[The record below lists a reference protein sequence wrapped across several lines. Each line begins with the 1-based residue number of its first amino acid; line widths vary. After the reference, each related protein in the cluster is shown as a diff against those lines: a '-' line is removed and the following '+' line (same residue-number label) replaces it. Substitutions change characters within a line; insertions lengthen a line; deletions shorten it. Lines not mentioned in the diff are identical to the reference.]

1 MPEKRDTLAIES
13 LSGRALVF
21 GIRGDAG
28 DRDHLLH
35 FRWNVH
41 SHKFTKNICHEI
53 FDSSGCFQVG
63 WQARAA
69 IQHRKE
75 EAEERKK

>member
-1 MPEKRDTLAIES
+1 M
-13 LSGRALVF
+13 
-21 GIRGDAG
+21 
-28 DRDHLLH
+28 
-35 FRWNVH
+35 
-41 SHKFTKNICHEI
+41 

-63 WQARAA
+63 WQARAE

>member
-21 GIRGDAG
+21 GIQGDEG

-35 FRWNVH
+35 FRWNLL
-41 SHKFTKNICHEI
+41 SLI
-53 FDSSGCFQVG
+53 FFLS
-63 WQARAA
+63 R
-69 IQHRKE
+69 H
-75 EAEERKK
+75 

>member
-35 FRWNVH
+35 FRCNLL
-41 SHKFTKNICHEI
+41 SHNYTV
-53 FDSSGCFQVG
+53 Q
-63 WQARAA
+63 
-69 IQHRKE
+69 
-75 EAEERKK
+75 KKVVIKYT